1 MKFKDDITLIGTSAS
16 NESLVDSIALKKN
29 YKIISYWL
37 KKIIYKKFFKGFP
50 NPHIRTSSF
59 LINSQI
65 FLDYMANKKTNTK
78 LDVWK
83 LESGI
88 GSLTNYFKNKNY
100 NIYVINSDGNKFEE
114 KDWKLSET
122 YNYYEKSK
130 LIISD
135 KHTRKYDEL
144 NENDKLISRRKV
156 W

>member
-16 NESLVDSIALKKN
+16 NESLVDSIVLKKN

-37 KKIIYKKFFKGFP
+37 KKIIYKKLFKGFP

-65 FLDYMANKKTNTK
+65 FLDYMDGKKINTK

-83 LESGI
+83 LESGV
-88 GSLTNYFKNKNY
+88 GSLTNYFKDKNY
-100 NIYVINSDGNKFEE
+100 NIYVVNSDGNKFEE

-144 NENDKLISRRKV
+144 SENDKLISRRKV